1 VTENQQHAGA
11 AFDQEIDRGGI
22 VKIGIWL
29 AVVTVAGFLI
39 AWLAYRALASGA
51 AQADP
56 APSPI
61 AAAREQPLP
70 PGPQLQPR
78 PEEELARYRAQVSER
93 LSTWGWVDREKN
105 VAHVPIERAI
115 EMVAEQAAEAPAP
128 DEAASEEAAT
138 EGSAAGE

>member
-1 VTENQQHAGA
+1 MTENQQNSGA
-11 AFDQEIDRGGI
+11 AFDQEIDRSGI

-29 AVVTVAGFLI
+29 AVVTAAGFVV
-39 AWLAYRALASGA
+39 AWLAYHALASEA
-51 AQADP
+51 TAADP

-78 PEEELARYRAQVSER
+78 PEEDLARYRTQVDAR
-93 LSTWGWVDREKN
+93 LSTWGWVDRDKN

-115 EMVAEQAAEAPAP
+115 DMLAEQAAETPAP
-128 DEAASEEAAT
+128 DPATSEEAAT